1 MTTKADYT
9 DDEWTAIRIAPLSA
23 GMIVVTA
30 QGGGTL
36 RETYSMAKAYAEA
49 REQHGASELLDAI
62 VSERPERDHH
72 RYHSIDELR
81 QGGLERVREAVA
93 VLEAKATPAEL
104 GDYRA
109 FVTGLATKVAEAHR
123 EDDAQDPVGDGE
135 REAIGEIR
143 AALGAPAG

>member
-9 DDEWTAIRIAPLSA
+9 DDEWAEIRMAPLSA

-30 QGGGTL
+30 QSGGTL
-36 RETYSMAKAYAEA
+36 RETFSMAKAYGEA

-62 VSERPERDHH
+62 VSDKPERDHR
-72 RYHSIDELR
+72 RYHSTDELR

-109 FVTGLATKVAEAHR
+109 FVVGLATKVAEAHR
-123 EDDAQDPVGDGE
+123 EGDAQDPVGEGE